1 LSSITS
7 SKGRLLFFISILS
20 NRPFFFPSF
29 FFFVNLK
36 EVRNSYLCSYLS
48 LSFSRS
54 FVSLF
59 HLLFLSLGVTQ
70 GTSIKPLS

>member
-1 LSSITS
+1 
-7 SKGRLLFFISILS
+7 
-20 NRPFFFPSF
+20 
-29 FFFVNLK
+29 
-36 EVRNSYLCSYLS
+36 VRNSYLCSYLS